1 MNSGPIFGHEWIQDI
16 GLRDV
21 FCGYILSCKT
31 SASTHNQCIHCRQSF
46 QFTLSK
52 ELMTIAPA
60 FTIGLCG
67 LSAQE
72 TRVCFHLLALTMRN
86 C

>member
-1 MNSGPIFGHEWIQDI
+1 MLHTTDFILQMFLSI
-16 GLRDV
+16 LL
-21 FCGYILSCKT
+21 YILSCKT
-31 SASTHNQCIHCRQSF
+31 SASTYSTINVFIADNPF
-46 QFTLSK
+46 NFTLSK

-72 TRVCFHLLALTMRN
+72 TRVCFHLLALTMRARH